1 MGNISRRDFLRG
13 AAGVALSGT
22 LMGLTRGAAFAE
34 SGSGGEIIRE
44 NTSTKKQNIHYHES
58 DVLVI
63 GGGIAGMEAALTVC
77 QAGKSAIIVDKGVF
91 GHSGTSGMNWGH
103 TYQSMEFS
111 PDDDETI
118 ANTLMIMDMVCEG
131 LLNQTYFYSLLKA
144 QKEEKVIANGLKYG
158 SIPLYNEDGTVLSHN
173 GPTEGFP
180 VTHDQ
185 GFWPRMMAQWCQRNS
200 NVTEIC
206 DQMFVVDI
214 LTAEDGSAAGA
225 VAIDRVNGD
234 PHVFRAKSTIMASGG
249 YCWIT
254 GWNGMGAESMAA
266 KEETG
271 DGTAMLL
278 RHQVPMADM
287 EQYCGDASQWT
298 PAGTRQT
305 MGNLNFDASQTPYD
319 MIYDGNMVPWS
330 EMTAEVRQQ
339 VMSINM
345 GNTAKIMYGLRLHGR
360 ATEHGGCYM
369 DKDCAPVMPRY
380 FRRSEEREKKFLGY
394 DMPQYIE
401 VVPETWASAGAP
413 RNLSMTSETD
423 IPRLF
428 FAGPGPGGLGGMTQI
443 AAQTGGYVAAKGA
456 LALNDEVQMPAPA
469 KGQID
474 AILQK
479 AYEIFDRNPSD
490 PIRPREVMH
499 KIQTTYWDRE
509 LGPLKDEKKILEII
523 KELTRIQEEDLPRM
537 AMMDKSFR
545 MNGEWQDAFEA
556 ENMLY
561 CALAAS
567 YAGLERRETRGYNL
581 RTDYPNTDNSYGLA
595 NTVTTLGQDGEW
607 KTEMADKID
616 TIIGR
621 DTVAYLVPEC
631 IGLDTFAE

>member
-13 AAGVALSGT
+13 AAGIT
-22 LMGLTRGAAFAE
+22 LGGILAGMPVTAFAE
-34 SGSGGEIIRE
+34 SDNGKSEETTGS
-44 NTSTKKQNIHYHES
+44 KKRNIQYHES

-77 QAGKSAIIVDKGVF
+77 KQGKSAIIVDKGVF
-91 GHSGTSGMNWGH
+91 GHSGTSGINWGH

-111 PDDDETI
+111 EESDEVI

-144 QKEEKVIANGLKYG
+144 QYQEKPIANGLKYG

-173 GPTEGFP
+173 EPMESFP

-206 DQMFVVDI
+206 DQMYVVDI

-225 VAIDRVNGD
+225 VAVDLVSGT
-234 PHVFRAKSTIMASGG
+234 PHVFRAKSTIMATGG

-254 GWNGMGAESMAA
+254 GWNGVGAESMAG

-287 EQYCGDASQWT
+287 EQFCGDASQWT
-298 PAGTRQT
+298 PAGIRQN
-305 MGNLNFDASQTPYD
+305 MGNLNYDAAQCPYD
-319 MIYDGNMVPWS
+319 MVFDGNMVPLTEYVS
-330 EMTAEVRQQ
+330 KLEG

-345 GNTAKIMYGLRLHGR
+345 GNTMKIMYGLRLHGK
-360 ATEHGGCYM
+360 ATENGGLYM
-369 DKDCAPVMPRY
+369 DKNCAPQMPRY
-380 FRRSEEREKKFLGY
+380 FRRSEEREKALLGY

-401 VVPETWASAGAP
+401 VVPETWGSAGCP
-413 RNLSMTSETD
+413 RNLSMSSETD

-428 FAGPGPGGLGGMTQI
+428 FAGPGPGGVGGMTQI
-443 AAQTGGYVAAKGA
+443 AAQAGGYLAANGAVAIADQIE
-456 LALNDEVQMPAPA
+456 LPAPA
-469 KGQID
+469 EGQID
-474 AILQK
+474 AILEK
-479 AYEIFDRNPSD
+479 AYAIYDRETDD
-490 PIRPREVMH
+490 PIRPCEVVR
-499 KIQTTYWDRE
+499 KIQTTYWDRTN
-509 LGPLKDEKKILEII
+509 GPLKDEAKIEEII
-523 KELTRIQEEDLPRM
+523 TELTRIQQEDLPRM
-537 AMMDKSFR
+537 AMRDKSFR
-545 MNGEWQDAFEA
+545 MNREWQEAMEA

-567 YAGLERRETRGYNL
+567 YAGLERKETRGFNL
-581 RTDYPNTDNSYGLA
+581 RTDYPSTNNSYGLA
-595 NTVTTLGQDGEW
+595 NTVVTLKENGEW
-607 KTEMADKID
+607 SAELAEKID
-616 TIIGR
+616 TIIGK
-621 DTVAYLVPEC
+621 DIVAYLVPEV
-631 IGLDTFAE
+631 IGLDTFAD